1 MKLHGKIAALCLA
14 AALLLTGCGVRIT
27 GVSLTLPQTM
37 ERGATGAAVPEYTFS
52 GEAPEADKLDA
63 LEEKQGLH
71 YTSSDPDVVT
81 VDEEGNLTAVA
92 AGTAE
97 VTLSSEDGE
106 LSASGTVTVVVSA
119 TGLTMPEALELPL
132 GGEPQSVAATVE
144 PADATDQ
151 TVSYTSSDEAVA
163 TVDAAGTVTA
173 VAAGEATITAKLAGL
188 EAACAVT
195 VTDPAAAAQEDGD
208 AESGETADEGGYTLT
223 LPTGYGA
230 VPFSAAD
237 GSGTWWAIEPTDSAY
252 TATLDGINS
261 YRAAAGVAPLTVD
274 DGLSSIADQRCSQL
288 VDTGLTHDGSTTV
301 EIIGQNA
308 RTGQDIVAAWANSQD
323 HYNAM
328 VYPSFTK
335 CGIACWF
342 NEYGWT
348 YWCVTFS

>member
-1 MKLHGKIAALCLA
+1 MKRIFRSAALGVA
-14 AALLLTGCGVRIT
+14 AALLLTACGARIT
-27 GVSLTLPQTM
+27 AVSLTVPETL
-37 ERGATGAAVPEYTFS
+37 ERGAAGEAVAEYTWD
-52 GEAPEADKLDA
+52 GEAPAADKA
-63 LEEKQGLH
+63 AEQAEKQGLR
-71 YTSSDPDVVT
+71 YTSSDPGVVA
-81 VDEEGNLTAVA
+81 VDQEGHLTALA

-97 VTLSSEDGE
+97 ITLSSEDGT

-119 TGLTMPEALELPL
+119 ASLTMPEALELPL

-144 PADATDQ
+144 PSDATDQ
-151 TVSYTSSDEAVA
+151 SVTYTSSNEAVA
-163 TVDAAGTVTA
+163 SVDASGTVTA

-195 VTDPAAAAQEDGD
+195 VTDPAAEGADGAAQGGG
-208 AESGETADEGGYTLT
+208 SGEGGYTLT

-230 VPFSAAD
+230 VPFSLAN
-237 GSGTWWAIEPTDSAY
+237 GSGTWWGIDSSDSAF

-274 DGLSSIADQRCSQL
+274 DGLTAIADQRCSQL

-308 RTGQDIVAAWANSQD
+308 RTGQDIVAAWAGSPD